1 MANTPKIRYEIE
13 AAAVGDGDVRKLTSE
28 LERLDDAISP
38 ETANKARALV
48 DELNSLGKQQAAISR
63 FGELKTATT
72 TAAAALEEAQAAAQ
86 KLAAEIAATAA
97 PTRAQTGQL
106 EKLKDAVRAAKTE
119 LQAQTAELDQARA
132 GLTRLGIP
140 LEGLAAKQAELRNAM
155 RNTRQELEQ
164 LNTSA
169 GGVNAFT
176 SLAAATEDARVAFT
190 RADAELEAFRAT
202 LTGGVASTRAQQL
215 QLDALTSAARQSQQA
230 FAAASQTQAEAT
242 AAARAAGVDV
252 AAIAQAQQRARAATL
267 ATAEAARD
275 AALASQAQ
283 GRAAVAAGQQQAAAA
298 STAREG
304 LSQLAGQLQT
314 LQGLIGTVLGGELL
328 GGTLG
333 DLSRTADAYANLA
346 ARMKLATGEG
356 EAFTAGFEGVF
367 EVAQR
372 TSSSLESTGTL
383 FTKLVGAGKELGVS
397 QRDALALTETI
408 NQAVQL
414 SGSSAQESDAAIQQL
429 IQGLGSGVLRGEEF
443 NSVMEQAPRLAQA
456 LASGLGITTAA
467 LRQQAEAGALSSQV
481 VISALQGQ
489 AATVANEFSQLPPTV
504 GRALTNLGT
513 AWTDY
518 VGRVDQANGISAT
531 AASAIDALAGNL
543 DTLGTVLF
551 SAGKAA
557 AAYTALRLGQSFLAN
572 ATAATQSAAA
582 TAAETA
588 AKTANT
594 AALAT
599 NTAATAANTAAKGAN
614 AAAAG
619 NIDTAAGGAAV
630 QAGRLAQ
637 VMGTLSTLSLIGLV
651 TNLGEIGTWLGES
664 IAKWQGYGKAQ
675 EEAERSARAL
685 EQAQREMKA
694 TEDAAAA
701 ARKRNAD
708 AMMGLSGAA
717 KELVGEYESV
727 IKSGGSAT
735 EALEKLA
742 KAGSLSDITGIRT
755 MSAALDSLTVAGEL
769 AGKRV
774 AGVSTEITAA
784 LQRGGAGMEQSIMSS
799 LTQLERLGPT
809 GAAAADSL
817 RASLS
822 GALETG
828 NLEQFATVAA
838 STLDNLTLRASITG
852 QQVRES
858 LAEALKGEDLLQ
870 FEANA
875 RAAFDGS
882 EQGARRL
889 SAALEAIDVE
899 ALRRAG
905 TSADELRSG
914 FNAAAA
920 SAINDVDALAGSI
933 ERLGVRNAETARA
946 MAGSLDKALEAATT
960 ERAVQTV
967 IDRMQ
972 TLGQQGLISGDQL
985 SDGLDKARAKLDEIQ
1000 PGISSLD
1007 EALKSFGL
1015 KSRAELQQTAD
1026 KLAESWQQIANSTQV
1041 SLQDKIKAFEQYR
1054 DAAAAANDG
1063 VVPSQIRVQE
1073 QILRTQAAASS
1084 AGQSFAGLGDAAVS
1098 AGQRAAQGFETAEQI
1113 GRRVAQQLGQVAQ
1126 QAAGM
1131 TGIKAPNADIKAQ
1144 TGNTREERL
1153 AGQNAVDATGA
1164 AAVRAKLA
1172 AGTLTEADRAMVEAV
1187 LSAAQ
1192 ENAKINASATRLSAG
1207 AISWDAKRSV
1217 AQEMDEARRALDS
1230 LNSRKAEAEAKTR
1243 REEAAREAAAAQ
1255 KTAATTASPSVAAS
1269 TTAKETSATIPSTR
1283 TVNVN
1288 LTLGGRSATIP
1299 TSESGADALLKILEQ
1314 AQSALGS

>member
-169 GGVNAFT
+169 GGVNTYAK
-176 SLAAATEDARVAFT
+176 LAAATEDARVAFV
-190 RADAELEAFRAT
+190 RADAELEQFRGT
-202 LTGGVASTRAQQL
+202 LTDGATATRAQQL
-215 QLDALTSAARQSQQA
+215 QLEALTAAARQSQSA
-230 FAAASQTQAEAT
+230 FAAASQAQASAT

-252 AAIAQAQQRARAATL
+252 DAITQSQQRARAATL

-275 AALASQAQ
+275 AAIASQAQ

-314 LQGLIGTVLGGELL
+314 LQGLIGTVLGGQLL

-333 DLSRTADAYANLA
+333 DLSRTADAYANIAARVRLA
-346 ARMKLATGEG
+346 AGEG
-356 EAFTAGFEGVF
+356 DAFRESFEGIF
-367 EVAQR
+367 QVAQR
-372 TSSSLESTGTL
+372 TSTSLESTGQL
-383 FTKLVGAGKELGVS
+383 FANIARAGKDMGVS
-397 QRDALALTETI
+397 QREALALTETI
-408 NQAVQL
+408 NQAVQV
-414 SGSSAQESDAAIQQL
+414 SGASAASSDAALQQL
-429 IQGLGSGVLRGEEF
+429 LQALQSGVLRGEEF
-443 NSVMEQAPRLAQA
+443 NSVMEQAPRLALA
-456 LASGLGITTAA
+456 LADGLGVTTGE
-467 LRQQAEAGALSSQV
+467 LRKQAEAGALSSQV
-481 VISALQGQ
+481 VIQALQGQ
-489 AATVANEFSQLPPTV
+489 ASVIAGEFEQLPPTV

-513 AWTDY
+513 AWTQY
-518 VGRVDQANGISAT
+518 VGEVDKANGISA
-531 AASAIDALAGNL
+531 AAAGAIQSLAGNL

-599 NTAATAANTAAKGAN
+599 NTAAKGAN